1 MAIKM
6 GRPVGYRAD
15 NTLAA
20 QGVIKKLRFWKRT
33 KLDAAAILKVQ
44 SIVHDTGLSV
54 PSYATVLK
62 AHQDVRNARGAMV

>member
-20 QGVIKKLRFWKRT
+20 QGVIKKLRLWRRA
-33 KLDAAAILKVQ
+33 KLDAPAILKVQ
-44 SIVHDTGLSV
+44 SAVHDKGLSV
-54 PSYATVLK
+54 PSYATVLN
-62 AHQDVRNARGAMV
+62 AHRDVRNARGAMV